1 MVYVRGLKKHSLTLE
16 KIKEALEIFINKEI
30 HKNIEPT
37 IVKISSKCNDD
48 MKTHFNV
55 ADKIK
60 NLQSKYPNII
70 KSFDISKNDI
80 IEVEYVKIETQNGSV
95 HNRENPGWEQVRNK
109 VEGIIPYS
117 VALNLNKENLAK
129 DKDIED
135 EVVSLF

>member
-60 NLQSKYPNII
+60 NL
-70 KSFDISKNDI
+70 
-80 IEVEYVKIETQNGSV
+80 
-95 HNRENPGWEQVRNK
+95 
-109 VEGIIPYS
+109 
-117 VALNLNKENLAK
+117 
-129 DKDIED
+129 
-135 EVVSLF
+135 